1 MARGPRKNKQRHAG
15 ENTMQITHGLRRAV
29 QVNAD
34 GTATVFENRRHTY
47 RTFAGRVGRLAGALA
62 ELGVC
67 VGDRVAALALNGDRY
82 LEYFFACWTLGAVAV
97 PVNTRWSTK
106 EQIDALQDSGSRMLF
121 VDDAFVSVSDE
132 LKAACADLR
141 EVVFTGE
148 GAAAPGMRSFEEI
161 LAAAKNAADANRGGD
176 DLAAIYYTGGT
187 TGRSKGVMISHRNFV
202 FNSINYSATLHFD
215 HTLHWLHG
223 APMFHIAD
231 ANGILTT
238 TLHGGT
244 HSFLPS
250 FSVEKALAVIQDN
263 RVNFCLFVPTMI
275 NMIVNHPSLAKYD
288 VSHPVRCQFGGSPMP
303 ETVLRRA
310 VEALPSWRFI
320 NGYGMT
326 ELSPFVTGFELTP
339 EIVRGANADLL
350 KSCGHAAIGCEAR
363 IADEHDET
371 LPIGEVGQLLIRG
384 DNVMLGYW
392 NRPEE
397 TAAALKGGWMHT
409 GDLARMDE
417 NGRLY
422 IVDRL
427 KDMIITGGE
436 NVYPTE
442 VEQVIYQIP
451 GVIECAVIG
460 LPDDTWGERVHA
472 VVRCERN
479 STLTEEEVI
488 AHCRKYLGGYKCP
501 REVTFRDQPMPL
513 TGPGKIRKQELR
525 ASLKVE
531 TRLA

>member
-1 MARGPRKNKQRHAG
+1 M
-15 ENTMQITHGLRRAV
+15 
-29 QVNAD
+29 
-34 GTATVFENRRHTY
+34 
-47 RTFAGRVGRLAGALA
+47 
-62 ELGVC
+62 
-67 VGDRVAALALNGDRY
+67 
-82 LEYFFACWTLGAVAV
+82 
-97 PVNTRWSTK
+97 
-106 EQIDALQDSGSRMLF
+106 
-121 VDDAFVSVSDE
+121 
-132 LKAACADLR
+132 
-141 EVVFTGE
+141 
-148 GAAAPGMRSFEEI
+148 
-161 LAAAKNAADANRGGD
+161 
-176 DLAAIYYTGGT
+176 
-187 TGRSKGVMISHRNFV
+187 
-202 FNSINYSATLHFD
+202 
-215 HTLHWLHG
+215 
-223 APMFHIAD
+223 
-231 ANGILTT
+231 
-238 TLHGGT
+238 
-244 HSFLPS
+244 
-250 FSVEKALAVIQDN
+250 
-263 RVNFCLFVPTMI
+263 
-275 NMIVNHPSLAKYD
+275 
-288 VSHPVRCQFGGSPMP
+288 
-303 ETVLRRA
+303 
-310 VEALPSWRFI
+310 
-320 NGYGMT
+320 
-326 ELSPFVTGFELTP
+326 SPFVTGFELTP
-339 EIVRGANADLL
+339 GIVRGANTDLL

-363 IADEHDET
+363 IANEHDET

-479 STLTEEEVI
+479 STLTEQEVI

-531 TRLA
+531 MGLA